1 MLGGRKFQV
10 FLSVAILFYVVS
22 SPFAYRFV
30 ESVLGGLLEAV
41 VPSLR
46 RVFKVAEQGCP
57 THWGILLHSLVYAFL
72 VTSVL

>member
-1 MLGGRKFQV
+1 MLGSRKMQV
-10 FLSVAILFYVVS
+10 FLSVALLYYVVS

-30 ESVLGGLLEAV
+30 DSLLGGLLEAI

-46 RVFKVAEQGCP
+46 HVFKVAEQGCP
-57 THWGILLHSLVYAFL
+57 THWGILLHSVVYAFL